1 MAGAGR
7 CAVLL
12 LALLLLLRPELPL
25 VGVAAPGVRRRAAG
39 AVAAPLLVEASGAK
53 LAKLATYVASF
64 LKLFFAFFG
73 GLVLGCIE
81 TKCEPTARGSDNHSA
96 GTASVQRQCDHPS
109 RYGERGECTK

>member
-1 MAGAGR
+1 MAAAGR

-53 LAKLATYVASF
+53 LAKLATYFSLDKICTRLHRSKIISGVSA
-64 LKLFFAFFG
+64 LCALP
-73 GLVLGCIE
+73 GLP
-81 TKCEPTARGSDNHSA
+81 EPTARGSDNHSA
-96 GTASVQRQCDHPS
+96 GTASVQRQCDHP
-109 RYGERGECTK
+109 